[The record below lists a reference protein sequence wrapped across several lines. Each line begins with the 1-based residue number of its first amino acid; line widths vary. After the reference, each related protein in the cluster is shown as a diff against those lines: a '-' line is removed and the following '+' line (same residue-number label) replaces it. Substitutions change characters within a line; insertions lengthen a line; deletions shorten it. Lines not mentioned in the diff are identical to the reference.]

1 MKALTLAI
9 FLGALAGAGL
19 AQAADL
25 TIRIDNVKSA
35 DGQLRVAVFNSAETF
50 QRKPV
55 AGMVVPAVAGSSS
68 VVVKDL
74 APGDYALVVLHDA
87 NGNGKMDAN
96 MMGMPVEDYGFS
108 NNALGKMGPPS
119 FEQARITVPADG
131 LATSINLK

>member
-9 FLGALAGAGL
+9 LLGALAGAGL
-19 AQAADL
+19 ARAADL
-25 TIRIDNVKSA
+25 TIHIDNVKSA

-55 AGMVVPAVAGSSS
+55 AGTVLPAVAGSSS

-74 APGDYALVVLHDA
+74 APGDYAVVVLHDA

-96 MMGMPVEDYGFS
+96 MMGMPVEDYGYS

-119 FEQARITVPADG
+119 YEQARISVPAGG